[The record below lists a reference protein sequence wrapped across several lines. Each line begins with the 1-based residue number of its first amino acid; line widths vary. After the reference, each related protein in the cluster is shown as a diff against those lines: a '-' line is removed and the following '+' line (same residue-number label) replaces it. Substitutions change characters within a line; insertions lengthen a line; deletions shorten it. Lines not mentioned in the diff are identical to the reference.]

1 MINDKYQDKRRIAHI
16 KTIWQLKCRIENE
29 KHKGHITAVND
40 LAKNYHELIDDLREY
55 DKYRGYQTEI
65 ITLEIKN
72 NRRYFLESE

>member
-29 KHKGHITAVND
+29 KHKGHITAVNA
-40 LAKNYHELIDDLREY
+40 LAKYYHELIDDLKEY
-55 DKYRGYQTEI
+55 DKYRGYQTER

-72 NRRYFLESE
+72 NRRYFL